1 MNSEDAQA
9 RSDGPWCSED
19 SQEDSGGGSRT
30 ADDILE
36 KLKQHSGGLLC
47 EFWDYEDYP
56 TENIWSIADVFLIQH
71 LVHGC
76 DGQGLSNVS
85 EMYALLTRERATLEE
100 HKMISE
106 KAWNS
111 RGEPL
116 WSNYKFF

>member
-1 MNSEDAQA
+1 MDSEDA
-9 RSDGPWCSED
+9 
-19 SQEDSGGGSRT
+19 QEDSGGGSR
-30 ADDILE
+30 APDDILE